1 MEGSEHDSVSKFCP
15 ESVSLLLAPSSHTR
29 TSYDFIEENIL
40 SQKNRRSMK
49 TSYTTVNDHTEDQVC
64 KLEIWRDVVMLSCG
78 CFVAKHRFGDNL
90 H

>member
-1 MEGSEHDSVSKFCP
+1 
-15 ESVSLLLAPSSHTR
+15 
-29 TSYDFIEENIL
+29 
-40 SQKNRRSMK
+40 MK

-78 CFVAKHRFGDNL
+78 CFVAKQRFGDNL